1 MKNRHLSCANMKK
14 KRHRILMPLLI
25 GGCISAGAA
34 CIYMAI
40 GEEQPYKQA
49 KVSYDTLRS
58 AVILPSEGDDHQE
71 KNETLNRQIDFE
83 LLKEKNEDI
92 VAWLYI
98 PGTQVDYPVCR
109 GTDNT
114 YYLHHNAE
122 KEKNILGSLF
132 VDSGNE
138 PDLRDPHLVIYGHNM
153 RQGQMFGELSNYE
166 EVDFLQ
172 QQPYVYLYTP
182 DEENVYQIYSVYRCE
197 PSDDT
202 YTTGFMFRTKSYMDW
217 LNETLTKETY
227 ETGAEQMVNAG
238 QQVLTLST
246 CADGDRKD
254 RLVVNCVEVDKDDGQ
269 KRTEREY

>member
-1 MKNRHLSCANMKK
+1 
-14 KRHRILMPLLI
+14 MPLLI
-25 GGCISAGAA
+25 GGCISAGCA

-49 KVSYDTLRS
+49 KVSYDNLRS
-58 AVILPSEGDDHQE
+58 AVVQQPEGDDYQKDTE
-71 KNETLNRQIDFE
+71 ILDRQIDFE

-98 PGTQVDYPVCR
+98 PDTQVDYPVCR

-138 PDLRDPHLVIYGHNM
+138 PDLRDSHLVIYGHNM

-166 EVDFLQ
+166 AADFLQ
-172 QQPYVYLYTP
+172 QQSYVYLYTP
-182 DEENVYQIYSVYRCE
+182 DKENVYQIYSVYRCE

-217 LNETLTKETY
+217 LNETLAKETY
-227 ETGAEQMVNAG
+227 ETDAEQMVNAG

-269 KRTEREY
+269 ERTEREY